1 VRELYILGR
10 AATIALTIALSA
22 CASATATV
30 PSPQFLAA
38 QTSRDVL
45 KNNSASVNAPKDV
58 ADLPDAPNEVS
69 DPLER
74 MNRSV
79 FERNQR
85 FNHAVVYP
93 VAKAYRNNVPE
104 PVRDSVE
111 AFGSNLT
118 EPMVFANDV
127 LQLRLGAAATT
138 VGRFAINSTLGV
150 AGLFDVATRQNLP
163 HQSGDLGQTLYLL
176 GMRDSPY
183 LVLPVI
189 GPTNVRDLIG
199 TSVEFAATLPAGEFP
214 AGQFL
219 ESVPTQVASTVNN
232 LGVAGSVASPFTKLG
247 QADQMQELE
256 EGSIDFYSM
265 LRSVVYQKRQAELQ
279 EALETS
285 GWTAHSYAAGSSEG
299 PGTASVS
306 TAFLLRVPVPVTKEQ
321 EFVANTLPVGQPT
334 GEGRAN

>member
-1 VRELYILGR
+1 M
-10 AATIALTIALSA
+10 
-22 CASATATV
+22 
-30 PSPQFLAA
+30 PSPELLA
-38 QTSRDVL
+38 SH
-45 KNNSASVNAPKDV
+45 NPSVEPKDTQAALDAPKDV
-58 ADLPDAPNEVS
+58 ASLPDEPQEVS

-74 MNRSV
+74 MNRSM

-93 VAKAYRNNVPE
+93 VANAYHNSVPE
-104 PVRDSVE
+104 PVRNSVE
-111 AFGSNLT
+111 AFASNLS

-127 LQLRLGAAATT
+127 VQLRLGAAATT
-138 VGRFAINSTLGV
+138 LGRFAVNSTFGV

-163 HQSGDLGQTLYLL
+163 HQSGDLGQTLYVL

-189 GPTNVRDLIG
+189 GPTNIRDLIG
-199 TSVEFAATLPAGEFP
+199 TTVEFAATLPAGGVLP
-214 AGQFL
+214 AQI
-219 ESVPTQVASTVNN
+219 AATVND
-232 LGVAGSVASPFTKLG
+232 LTVVGTVASPFTKLG

-285 GWTAHSYAAGSSEG
+285 GWTAHPAGSFEG
-299 PGTASVS
+299 PGTASAT
-306 TAFLLRVPVPVTKEQ
+306 TASLLHVPVPATKEQ
-321 EFVANTLPVGQPT
+321 ELVANALQGGQ
-334 GEGRAN
+334 

>member
-1 VRELYILGR
+1 MMVKTFSILGR
-10 AATIALTIALSA
+10 AAGIALAAALSA
-22 CASATATV
+22 CAAGGTPM
-30 PSPQFLAA
+30 PSPELLA
-38 QTSRDVL
+38 SH
-45 KNNSASVNAPKDV
+45 NPSVEPKDTQAALDAPKDV
-58 ADLPDAPNEVS
+58 ASLPDEPQEVS

-74 MNRSV
+74 MNRSM

-93 VAKAYRNNVPE
+93 VANAYHNSVPE
-104 PVRDSVE
+104 PVRNSVE
-111 AFGSNLT
+111 AFASNLS

-127 LQLRLGAAATT
+127 VQLRLGAAATT
-138 VGRFAINSTLGV
+138 LGRFAVNSTFGV

-163 HQSGDLGQTLYLL
+163 HQSGDLGQTLYVL

-189 GPTNVRDLIG
+189 GPTNIRDLIG
-199 TSVEFAATLPAGEFP
+199 TTVEFAATLPAGGVLP
-214 AGQFL
+214 AQI
-219 ESVPTQVASTVNN
+219 AATVND
-232 LGVAGSVASPFTKLG
+232 LTVVGTVASPFTKLG

-285 GWTAHSYAAGSSEG
+285 GWTAHPAGSFEG
-299 PGTASVS
+299 PGTASAT
-306 TAFLLRVPVPVTKEQ
+306 TASLLHVPVPATKEQ
-321 EFVANTLPVGQPT
+321 ELVANALQGGQ
-334 GEGRAN
+334 

>member
-1 VRELYILGR
+1 MRVKTFSILGR
-10 AATIALTIALSA
+10 AAAIALAAALSA
-22 CASATATV
+22 CAAGGTSM
-30 PSPQFLAA
+30 PSPELLA
-38 QTSRDVL
+38 SH
-45 KNNSASVNAPKDV
+45 NPSVEPKDTQAALDAPKDV
-58 ADLPDAPNEVS
+58 ASLPDESKEVS

-93 VAKAYRNNVPE
+93 VANAYHNSVPE
-104 PVRDSVE
+104 PVRNSVE
-111 AFGSNLT
+111 AFASNLS

-127 LQLRLGAAATT
+127 VQLRLGAAATT
-138 VGRFAINSTLGV
+138 LGRFAVNSTFGV

-163 HQSGDLGQTLYLL
+163 HQSGDLGQTLYVL

-189 GPTNVRDLIG
+189 GPTNIRDLIG
-199 TSVEFAATLPAGEFP
+199 TTVEFAATLPAGGVLP
-214 AGQFL
+214 AQI
-219 ESVPTQVASTVNN
+219 AATVNN
-232 LGVAGSVASPFTKLG
+232 LTVVGTVASPFTKLG

-285 GWTAHSYAAGSSEG
+285 GWTAHPAGSFEG
-299 PGTASVS
+299 PGTASAT
-306 TAFLLRVPVPVTKEQ
+306 TASLLHVPVPATKEQ
-321 EFVANTLPVGQPT
+321 ELVANALQGGQ
-334 GEGRAN
+334 